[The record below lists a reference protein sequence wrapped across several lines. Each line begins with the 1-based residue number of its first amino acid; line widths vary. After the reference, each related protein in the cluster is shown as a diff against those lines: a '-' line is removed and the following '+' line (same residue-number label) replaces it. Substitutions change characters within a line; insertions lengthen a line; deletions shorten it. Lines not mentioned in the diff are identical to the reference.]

1 MPRLDE
7 KPDTAGTNSKKKK
20 RKIKFKKSPINPNTQ
35 DMDEIMKEGKN
46 KRNKSSSS
54 NRKT

>member
-1 MPRLDE
+1 MPRLVE
-7 KPDTAGTNSKKKK
+7 KPDSAGTNSKKKK